1 MRKAFLFLLIL
12 GIGVAQSGV
21 AAVHSHD
28 EISQAIDKLS
38 DSTKRIKIENQRQQ
52 ANHERL
58 LSDYEQIMAESER
71 EQTESEREQAD
82 YERLVFD
89 NERLMAESEREL
101 ERQRQNNPNAR
112 IGMTPIQVAY
122 ESNWGLPD
130 STNTQGKFELWIY
143 TDGRYLYFIND
154 KLTSIHD

>member
-12 GIGVAQSGV
+12 GIGVAQTSG
-21 AAVHSHD
+21 AAVYSND
-28 EISQAIDKLS
+28 EISKAINKLS
-38 DSTKRIKIENQRQQ
+38 NSAKRIEVENQRQQ
-52 ANHERL
+52 ADYERQVFE
-58 LSDYEQIMAESER
+58 YEQIMAK
-71 EQTESEREQAD
+71 A
-82 YERLVFD
+82 
-89 NERLMAESEREL
+89 EREL
-101 ERQRQNNPNAR
+101 ELERINNPNAR

-143 TDGRYLYFIND
+143 NDGRYLYFING

>member
-12 GIGVAQSGV
+12 GIGVAQSSI
-21 AAVHSHD
+21 AAVYSND
-28 EISQAIDKLS
+28 EISQAINKLS
-38 DSTKRIKIENQRQQ
+38 DSAKRIDAENQRQQ
-52 ANHERL
+52 A
-58 LSDYEQIMAESER
+58 DYERQQADYKQIMAESE
-71 EQTESEREQAD
+71 Q
-82 YERLVFD
+82 
-89 NERLMAESEREL
+89 EL
-101 ERQRQNNPNAR
+101 ERQRQSNPNAR

-143 TDGRYLYFIND
+143 NDGRYLYFING

>member
-58 LSDYEQIMAESER
+58 LSDYEQIMA
-71 EQTESEREQAD
+71 ESEREQAD